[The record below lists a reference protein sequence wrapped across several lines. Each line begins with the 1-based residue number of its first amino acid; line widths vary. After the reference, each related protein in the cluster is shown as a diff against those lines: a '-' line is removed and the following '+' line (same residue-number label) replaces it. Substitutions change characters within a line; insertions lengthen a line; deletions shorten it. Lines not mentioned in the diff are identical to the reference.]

1 MNTSQQIETVLIRL
15 LYLGCR
21 ILASPLLVFYFVYRS
36 IRDRRYVRRF
46 WERLGGSPSSL
57 QATATGAIWLHA
69 VSVGEV
75 VSAVGLLEELRAR
88 SPGTPL
94 YVSVTTVAGREVAQQ
109 KLSGTVDALFYA
121 PIDYAFA
128 VRRVLRRLRPAVLV
142 ILETEIWP
150 VLYREAKLSGCS
162 LLVLNGRISDRAY
175 PRYLR
180 SRFLFQHALSLPDA
194 IFTQSEQDR
203 RRYIEI
209 GAPANIVEVLGN
221 LKYDAA
227 PVRSAAPKPILELLE
242 RLRPA
247 TVWIAAS
254 TMAGVDGNDIDEDQA
269 VLRAF
274 QELVPSH
281 PKLLLI
287 LVPRKPERFDAAE
300 QRLRA
305 AGIEYIRRSRYRSDA
320 NVGLPCVLLLD
331 SMGELA
337 SLFPLADIVFM
348 GGSLARRGGHNLL
361 EPAASA
367 RAIVSGPH
375 LENFAAIAAEFRK
388 ERAMLEIEDAS
399 ELAPAVEHL
408 IGDPGVRQ
416 ELGARAAALAA
427 KQRGVTRKAVEQI
440 VKWHDR
446 ALPHATRGGL
456 ARPLLWLLS
465 KIWTAV
471 STRKIRRDSAL
482 ARHLDTPVVSIGGLS
497 MGGTGKTPMV
507 DYLAG
512 RLREIGHQPAILTRG
527 YGRRSIAKSIVVKA
541 GENAP
546 VDLTGD
552 ETQIFLRSGCAH
564 IGIGADRWATG
575 RLVEER
581 FRPDIFLLD
590 DGFQHRLLAR
600 NLDIVLLDALDP
612 LAGGAL
618 FPLGRLREPWP
629 ALSRADVFIVMR
641 AAPDREYQGLQN
653 HLRSVN
659 PAASIFRATV
669 EPRYWSNYLTG
680 QRVQPPDGRAAA
692 FCGLAN
698 PASFWI
704 TLKTLRVEPAFRW
717 TFGDHHRY
725 TYQQLR
731 RLAAEACM
739 HGATV
744 LLTTEKD
751 AVNLPEGADRQL
763 RHAGVELYWLK
774 IGVQITNELQLIGL
788 IESKARKLAAR

>member
-1 MNTSQQIETVLIRL
+1 
-15 LYLGCR
+15 
-21 ILASPLLVFYFVYRS
+21 
-36 IRDRRYVRRF
+36 
-46 WERLGGSPSSL
+46 
-57 QATATGAIWLHA
+57 LHA

-75 VSAVGLLEELRAR
+75 ISAVGLLEELRAR
-88 SPGTPL
+88 SPRIPL
-94 YVSVTTVAGREVAQQ
+94 YVSVTTVAGREVAHQ
-109 KLSGTVDALFYA
+109 KLGGTVDAIFYA

-150 VLYREAKLSGCS
+150 VLYREAKLAGCS
-162 LLVLNGRISDRAY
+162 LLVLSGRISDRAY
-175 PRYLR
+175 PSYLR
-180 SRFLFQHALSLPDA
+180 WRFLFQHALSLPDA

-209 GAPANIVEVLGN
+209 GAPANIVEALGN

-227 PVRSAAPKPILELLE
+227 PVRSAAPKLILELLE
-242 RLRPA
+242 KLRPA

-254 TMAGVDGNDIDEDQA
+254 TMAGIDSNDIDEDQA

-287 LVPRKPERFDAAE
+287 LVPRKPERFDAVE

-305 AGIEYIRRSRYRSDA
+305 AGIEYIRRSQYTSDA
-320 NVGLPCVLLLD
+320 TVELPCVLLLD

-337 SLFPLADIVFM
+337 SLFPMADIVFM

-367 RAIVSGPH
+367 RPIISGPH

-388 ERAMLEIEDAS
+388 ARAMLEIEHAD
-399 ELAPAVEHL
+399 ELTAAVERL
-408 IGDPGVRQ
+408 IGDPGLRQ
-416 ELGARAAALAA
+416 DLGARAATLAA

-440 VKWHDR
+440 LKWYDR

-456 ARPLLWLLS
+456 AWPLLWLLS
-465 KIWTAV
+465 RIWTSV
-471 STRKIRRDSAL
+471 SSWNIRRDA
-482 ARHLDTPVVSIGGLS
+482 ARARRLDTPVVSIGGLS

-527 YGRRSIAKSIVVKA
+527 YGRRSIAKSIVVTA
-541 GENAP
+541 GEQAA

-552 ETQIFLRSGCAH
+552 ETQIFLGSGYAH
-564 IGIGADRWATG
+564 IGIGPNRWATG
-575 RLVEER
+575 RLVEEK

-590 DGFQHRLLAR
+590 DGFQHRRLAR
-600 NLDIVLLDALDP
+600 DLDIVLLDALSP
-612 LAGGAL
+612 LAGGAV
-618 FPLGRLREPWP
+618 FPLGYLREPWT
-629 ALSRADVFIVMR
+629 ALSRADVFVIMR

-653 HLRSVN
+653 RLRTVN
-659 PAASIFRATV
+659 PRAPIFRAMV
-669 EPRYWSNYLTG
+669 EPRYWLNYLTG
-680 QRVQPPDGRAAA
+680 ERGDPPAGPVTA

-698 PASFWI
+698 PASFWT
-704 TLKTLRVEPAFRW
+704 TLETLGIEPAFRW

-725 TYQQLR
+725 TCQQLT

-739 HGATV
+739 HGTTV

-751 AVNLPEGADRQL
+751 AVNLPEGARRVLMD
-763 RHAGVELYWLK
+763 AGVELYWLK
-774 IGVQITNELQLIGL
+774 IGVRITNELQLIGL
-788 IESKARKLAAR
+788 IESKTRKLAAR

>member
-1 MNTSQQIETVLIRL
+1 M
-15 LYLGCR
+15 
-21 ILASPLLVFYFVYRS
+21 
-36 IRDRRYVRRF
+36 
-46 WERLGGSPSSL
+46 GGSPSSF
-57 QATATGAIWLHA
+57 QATANGAIWLHA

-88 SPGTPL
+88 SPGIPL

-109 KLSGTVDALFYA
+109 KLSGTVDAIFYA

-128 VRRVLRRLRPAVLV
+128 VRRVLRRLQPAVLV

-150 VLYREAKLSGCS
+150 VLYREAKRSGCS

-194 IFTQSEQDR
+194 ILTQSDQDR

-227 PVRSAAPKPILELLE
+227 PVRSAAPQPILELIE
-242 RLRPA
+242 KLRPA

-254 TMAGVDGNDIDEDQA
+254 TMAGADSDDIDEDRA
-269 VLRAF
+269 VLCAF

-305 AGIEYIRRSRYRSDA
+305 AGVECIRRSRYTSDA
-320 NVGLPCVLLLD
+320 TLELPCVLLLD

-337 SLFPLADIVFM
+337 SLFPLADVVFM

-367 RAIVSGPH
+367 RAIISGPH
-375 LENFAAIAAEFRK
+375 LENFAAIAAEFRT
-388 ERAMLEIEDAS
+388 ERAIFEIQDAA
-399 ELAPAVEHL
+399 ELTAAVELL
-408 IGDPGVRQ
+408 IGDPRLRQ

-446 ALPHATRGGL
+446 ALPRATRGGL
-456 ARPLLWLLS
+456 AGPLLWLLS

-471 STRKIRRDSAL
+471 STWNIRRDSAL
-482 ARHLDTPVVSIGGLS
+482 ARRLDTRVVSIGGLS

-507 DYLAG
+507 DCLAG

-541 GENAP
+541 GEQAP

-564 IGIGADRWATG
+564 LGIGADRWATG
-575 RLVEER
+575 RLVEEK

-590 DGFQHRLLAR
+590 DGFQHRRLAR
-600 NLDIVLLDALDP
+600 DLDIVLLDALNP
-612 LAGGAL
+612 LAGGTV
-618 FPLGRLREPWP
+618 FPLGDLREPWA
-629 ALSRADVFIVMR
+629 ALSRAEVFIIMR

-659 PAASIFRATV
+659 PAAPIFRATV
-669 EPRYWSNYLTG
+669 EPRYWSNYLTSE
-680 QRVQPPDGRAAA
+680 QRDPPPGPVAA
-692 FCGLAN
+692 FCGLGN
-698 PASFWI
+698 PASFWT
-704 TLKTLRVEPAFRW
+704 TLKTLEIEPAFRW

-725 TYQQLR
+725 TYQQIK

-739 HGATV
+739 HGATA

-751 AVNLPEGADRQL
+751 VVNLPEGAGNLLRQ
-763 RHAGVELYWLK
+763 AGVDLYWLK